1 MLKKICLI
9 LLAITVFVVI
19 LIPDKNAIPRGAQSI
34 GAWYYKNGNDVY
46 FEKGWGFFLQLHD
59 PYETYRIDEAD
70 GKTFSYLGD
79 NFAKDKNH
87 VYFASRIIKW
97 ANPDKFKF
105 ASGWFSQYVMDDKN
119 VWYRDEA
126 IPLVDAETFSV
137 IDAPFFTKDKNHVY
151 FASRI
156 IKWANPDKF
165 KFASGS
171 FSQYVMDDKN
181 VWYRDE
187 AIPLVDVETFS
198 YLGDNFAKDKNHVYF
213 ASRIIKWA
221 NPDKFK
227 FASGSFSQYVM
238 DDKNVWYN
246 RKIILWADPKTFE
259 LLRPTGRFTAYSKD
273 KNYVYLNWDKI
284 DIDIKT
290 FKVVEW
296 QTDEIRFLR
305 DQYGVY
311 CFEWKKEWYDKLQLN
326 WINLNTFELL
336 NKEYS
341 RDDKH
346 VYFANCT
353 YQWFYFKIV
362 EWADP
367 KTFQIK

>member
-34 GAWYYKNGNDVY
+34 GAWYYKNGDDVY

-70 GKTFSYLGD
+70 GK
-79 NFAKDKNH
+79 
-87 VYFASRIIKW
+87 
-97 ANPDKFKF
+97 
-105 ASGWFSQYVMDDKN
+105 
-119 VWYRDEA
+119 
-126 IPLVDAETFSV
+126 
-137 IDAPFFTKDKNHVY
+137 
-151 FASRI
+151 
-156 IKWANPDKF
+156 
-165 KFASGS
+165 
-171 FSQYVMDDKN
+171 
-181 VWYRDE
+181 
-187 AIPLVDVETFS
+187 TFS

>member
-181 VWYRDE
+181 VWY
-187 AIPLVDVETFS
+187 
-198 YLGDNFAKDKNHVYF
+198 
-213 ASRIIKWA
+213 
-221 NPDKFK
+221 
-227 FASGSFSQYVM
+227 
-238 DDKNVWYN
+238 N